1 MRMVLVV
8 MMVIGVIVILM
19 VVVLGKARRNR
30 PNSRVHL
37 PSYQSGRRNSTM
49 KDERTKAFLW
59 NLTPIYIFK
68 IYGVKPLKHLPY
80 CSFAG

>member
-8 MMVIGVIVILM
+8 MMVIGVVVILT
-19 VVVLGKARRNR
+19 VVVLGKARRDR

-59 NLTPIYIFK
+59 NLTPIYIQDIGCQTSK
-68 IYGVKPLKHLPY
+68 NLP
-80 CSFAG
+80 